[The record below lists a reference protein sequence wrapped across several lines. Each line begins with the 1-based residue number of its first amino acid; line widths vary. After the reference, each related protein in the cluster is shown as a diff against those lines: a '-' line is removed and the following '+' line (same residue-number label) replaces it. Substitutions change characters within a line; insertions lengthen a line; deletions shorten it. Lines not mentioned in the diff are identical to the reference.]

1 MDVKE
6 LQNKI
11 GYVFRDEKLLEN
23 ALTHSSYANERGK
36 TRVWSNERLEFLG
49 DSVLGFVSAEY
60 LFEKYPTK
68 PEGEM
73 TRIRA
78 ELVCEHSLAAT
89 AETLGLG
96 DVLLLGKGE
105 EQNGGRERKSILADA
120 VEALLAAIYL
130 DGGMEQAKR
139 FVKDFI
145 LAEKPTELTD
155 YKTALQEI
163 VQGAGEA
170 APQYKIIDEFG
181 PDHAKTFVARVE
193 IKGAPAGEGSGRT
206 KKEAEQSAAR
216 DAMEKMD
223 K

>member
-6 LQNKI
+6 LQNRI
-11 GYVFRDEKLLEN
+11 GYVFRNEELMEN

-36 TRVWSNERLEFLG
+36 SRVFSNERLEFLG
-49 DSVLGFVSAEY
+49 DSVLGFVTAEY
-60 LFEKYPTK
+60 LFEKYPSR

-89 AETLGLG
+89 AEELELGA
-96 DVLLLGKGE
+96 VLLLGKGE
-105 EQNGGRERKSILADA
+105 EQNGGRRRRSILADA

-130 DGGMEQAKR
+130 DGGMEPAR
-139 FVKDFI
+139 AFVLDHI
-145 LAEKPTELTD
+145 LDEKPTELTD
-155 YKTALQEI
+155 YKTALQER
-163 VQGAGEA
+163 VQAAGGVS
-170 APQYKIIDEFG
+170 PQYRIIDEYG

-193 IKGAPAGEGSGRT
+193 IDGESAGEGSGRT

-216 DAMEKMD
+216 AAMESMD

>member
-6 LQNKI
+6 LQNRI
-11 GYVFRDEKLLEN
+11 GYVFRNEELMEN

-36 TRVWSNERLEFLG
+36 SRVFSNERLEFLG
-49 DSVLGFVSAEY
+49 DSVLGFVTAEY
-60 LFEKYPTK
+60 LFEKYPSR

-89 AETLGLG
+89 AEELELGA
-96 DVLLLGKGE
+96 VLLLGKGE
-105 EQNGGRERKSILADA
+105 EQNGGRRRRSILADA

-130 DGGMEQAKR
+130 DGGMEPAR
-139 FVKDFI
+139 AFVLDYI
-145 LAEKPTELTD
+145 LAAKPTELTD
-155 YKTALQEI
+155 YKTALQER
-163 VQGAGEA
+163 VQAAGGVS
-170 APQYKIIDEFG
+170 PQYRIIDEYG

-193 IKGAPAGEGSGRT
+193 IDGEPAGEGSGRT

-216 DAMEKMD
+216 AALESMD

>member
-6 LQNKI
+6 LQNRI
-11 GYVFRDEKLLEN
+11 GYVFRDEKLMAT

-36 TRVWSNERLEFLG
+36 SRIYSNERLEFLG
-49 DSVLGFVSAEY
+49 DSVLGFVTAEY
-60 LFEKYPTK
+60 LFEKYPSR

-78 ELVCEHSLAAT
+78 ELVCEQSLAAT
-89 AETLGLG
+89 AEALELGA
-96 DVLLLGKGE
+96 VLLLGKGE
-105 EQNGGRERKSILADA
+105 EQNGGRSRRSILADA

-130 DGGMEQAKR
+130 DGGIEPAR
-139 FVKDFI
+139 AFVLDRI

-155 YKTALQEI
+155 YKTALQER
-163 VQGAGEA
+163 VQAAGGVS
-170 APQYKIIDEFG
+170 PQYKIIDEYG

-193 IKGAPAGEGSGRT
+193 IGGEPAGEGSGRT

-216 DAMEKMD
+216 TAMESMEK
-223 K
+223 

>member
-6 LQNKI
+6 LQNRI
-11 GYVFRDEKLLEN
+11 GYAFGDEKLMEN

-36 TRVWSNERLEFLG
+36 SRIFSNERLEFLG
-49 DSVLGFVSAEY
+49 DSVLGFVTAEY
-60 LFEKYPTK
+60 LYDKYPSR

-78 ELVCEHSLAAT
+78 ELVCEHSLAET
-89 AETLGLG
+89 AEALDLGA
-96 DVLLLGKGE
+96 VLLLGKGE
-105 EQNGGRERKSILADA
+105 EQNGGRTRKSILADA

-130 DGGMEQAKR
+130 DGGMEPAR
-139 FVKDFI
+139 AFVLDHI

-155 YKTALQEI
+155 YKTALQER
-163 VQGAGEA
+163 VQSTGGVS
-170 APQYKIIDEFG
+170 PQYRIIDEYG

-193 IKGAPAGEGSGRT
+193 IDGEPAGEGSGRT
-206 KKEAEQSAAR
+206 KKEAEQSAAKS
-216 DAMEKMD
+216 AMESMD

>member
-6 LQNKI
+6 LQNRI
-11 GYVFRDEKLLEN
+11 GYVFRNEELMEN

-36 TRVWSNERLEFLG
+36 SRVFSNERLEFLG
-49 DSVLGFVSAEY
+49 DSVLGFVTAEY
-60 LFEKYPTK
+60 LFEKYPSR

-89 AETLGLG
+89 AEELELGA
-96 DVLLLGKGE
+96 VLLLGKGE
-105 EQNGGRERKSILADA
+105 EQNGGRRRRSILADA

-130 DGGMEQAKR
+130 DGGMEPAR
-139 FVKDFI
+139 AFVLGHI

-155 YKTALQEI
+155 YKTALQER
-163 VQGAGEA
+163 VQAAGGVS
-170 APQYKIIDEFG
+170 PQYRIIDEYG

-193 IKGAPAGEGSGRT
+193 IDGEPAGEGSGRT

-216 DAMEKMD
+216 AALESMD

>member
-6 LQNKI
+6 LQNRI
-11 GYVFRDEKLLEN
+11 GYVFRNEELMEN

-36 TRVWSNERLEFLG
+36 SRVFSNERLEFLG
-49 DSVLGFVSAEY
+49 DSVLGFVTAEY
-60 LFEKYPTK
+60 LFEKYPSR

-89 AETLGLG
+89 AEELELGA
-96 DVLLLGKGE
+96 VLLLGKGE
-105 EQNGGRERKSILADA
+105 EQNGGRRRRSILADA

-130 DGGMEQAKR
+130 DGGMEPAR
-139 FVKDFI
+139 AFVLDHI

-155 YKTALQEI
+155 YKTALQER
-163 VQGAGEA
+163 VQAAGGVS
-170 APQYKIIDEFG
+170 PQYRIIDEYG

-193 IKGAPAGEGSGRT
+193 IGGEPAGEGSGRT

-216 DAMEKMD
+216 AALESMD

>member
-6 LQNKI
+6 LQNRI
-11 GYVFRDEKLLEN
+11 GYVFRNEELMEN

-36 TRVWSNERLEFLG
+36 SRVFSNERLEFLG
-49 DSVLGFVSAEY
+49 DSVLGFVTAEY
-60 LFEKYPTK
+60 LFEKYPSR

-89 AETLGLG
+89 AEELELGA
-96 DVLLLGKGE
+96 VLLLGKGE
-105 EQNGGRERKSILADA
+105 EQNGGRRRRSILADA

-130 DGGMEQAKR
+130 DGGMEPAR
-139 FVKDFI
+139 AFVLDHI

-155 YKTALQEI
+155 YKTALQER
-163 VQGAGEA
+163 VQAAGGVS
-170 APQYKIIDEFG
+170 PQYRIIDEYG

-193 IKGAPAGEGSGRT
+193 IDGEPAGEGSGRT

-216 DAMEKMD
+216 AALESMD

>member
-6 LQNKI
+6 LQNRI
-11 GYVFRDEKLLEN
+11 GYVFRNEELMEN

-36 TRVWSNERLEFLG
+36 SRVFSNERLEFLG
-49 DSVLGFVSAEY
+49 DSVLGFMTAEY
-60 LFEKYPTK
+60 LFEKYPSR

-89 AETLGLG
+89 AEELELGA
-96 DVLLLGKGE
+96 VLLLGKGE
-105 EQNGGRERKSILADA
+105 EQNGGRRRRSILADA

-130 DGGMEQAKR
+130 DGGMEPAR
-139 FVKDFI
+139 AFVLDHI

-155 YKTALQEI
+155 YKTALQER
-163 VQGAGEA
+163 VQAAGGVS
-170 APQYKIIDEFG
+170 PQYRIIDEYG

-193 IKGAPAGEGSGRT
+193 IDGEPAGEGSGRT

-216 DAMEKMD
+216 AALESMD

>member
-170 APQYKIIDEFG
+170 APQSKIIDEFG

>member
-6 LQNKI
+6 LQNRI
-11 GYVFRDEKLLEN
+11 GYVFRDEKLMEN

-36 TRVWSNERLEFLG
+36 SRAFSNERLEFLG
-49 DSVLGFVSAEY
+49 DSVLGFVTAEY
-60 LFEKYPTK
+60 LFEKYPSR

-89 AETLGLG
+89 AEALELGS
-96 DVLLLGKGE
+96 VLLLGKGE
-105 EQNGGRERKSILADA
+105 EQSGGRTRKSILADA
-120 VEALLAAIYL
+120 VEALLAAIYI
-130 DGGMEQAKR
+130 DGGMEPAR
-139 FVKDFI
+139 AFVLDHI

-155 YKTALQEI
+155 YKTALQER
-163 VQGAGEA
+163 VQSTGGVS
-170 APQYKIIDEFG
+170 PQYKIIDEFG

-193 IKGAPAGEGSGRT
+193 IEGRPAGEGSGRT

-216 DAMEKMD
+216 AAMERMEK
-223 K
+223 

>member
-216 DAMEKMD
+216 DAMEKME

>member
-6 LQNKI
+6 LQNRI
-11 GYVFRDEKLLEN
+11 GYAFRDEKLMEN

-36 TRVWSNERLEFLG
+36 SRIFSNERLEFLG
-49 DSVLGFVSAEY
+49 DSVLGFVTAEY
-60 LFEKYPTK
+60 LFEKYPSR

-89 AETLGLG
+89 AEALELGS
-96 DVLLLGKGE
+96 VLLLGKGE
-105 EQNGGRERKSILADA
+105 EQNGGRTRKSILADA

-130 DGGMEQAKR
+130 DGGIAPAR
-139 FVKDFI
+139 AFVLDHI

-155 YKTALQEI
+155 YKTALQER
-163 VQGAGEA
+163 VQGTGGTS
-170 APQYKIIDEFG
+170 PQYKIIDEYG

-193 IKGAPAGEGSGRT
+193 IDGAPAGEGSGRT
-206 KKEAEQSAAR
+206 KKEAEQSAAKA
-216 DAMEKMD
+216 AMESFD

>member
-11 GYVFRDEKLLEN
+11 CYVFRDEKLLEN

-36 TRVWSNERLEFLG
+36 TRIWSNERLEFLG

-60 LFEKYPTK
+60 LFEKYPSK

-89 AETLGLG
+89 AEALGLG

-130 DGGMEQAKR
+130 DGGMEQAGR
-139 FVKDFI
+139 FVRDFI

-155 YKTALQEI
+155 YKTALQEL

>member
-6 LQNKI
+6 LQNRI
-11 GYVFRDEKLLEN
+11 GYTFRDEKLMEN

-36 TRVWSNERLEFLG
+36 SRIFSNERLEFLG
-49 DSVLGFVSAEY
+49 DSVLGFVTAEH
-60 LFEKYPTK
+60 LFEKYPSR

-89 AETLGLG
+89 AETLELG
-96 DVLLLGKGE
+96 AVLLLGKGE
-105 EQNGGRERKSILADA
+105 EQNGGRRRKSILADA

-130 DGGMEQAKR
+130 DGGMEPAR
-139 FVKDFI
+139 TFVLDHI

-155 YKTALQEI
+155 YKTALQER
-163 VQGAGEA
+163 VQSAGGLS
-170 APQYKIIDEFG
+170 PQYRIIDEYG

-193 IKGAPAGEGSGRT
+193 IGGEPAGEGSGRT
-206 KKEAEQSAAR
+206 KKEAEQAAAR
-216 DAMEKMD
+216 AAMESMVK
-223 K
+223 

>member
-6 LQNKI
+6 LQNRI
-11 GYVFRDEKLLEN
+11 GYTFRDEKLMEN

-36 TRVWSNERLEFLG
+36 SRIFSNERLEFLG
-49 DSVLGFVSAEY
+49 DSVLGFVTAEH
-60 LFEKYPTK
+60 LFEKYPSR

-89 AETLGLG
+89 AETLELG
-96 DVLLLGKGE
+96 AVLLLGKGE
-105 EQNGGRERKSILADA
+105 EQNGGRTRKSILADA

-130 DGGMEQAKR
+130 DGGMEPAR
-139 FVKDFI
+139 TFVLDHI

-155 YKTALQEI
+155 YKTALQER
-163 VQGAGEA
+163 VQSAGGLS
-170 APQYKIIDEFG
+170 PQYRIIDEYG

-193 IKGAPAGEGSGRT
+193 IGGEPAGEGSGRT
-206 KKEAEQSAAR
+206 KKEAEQAAAR
-216 DAMEKMD
+216 AAMESMVK
-223 K
+223 